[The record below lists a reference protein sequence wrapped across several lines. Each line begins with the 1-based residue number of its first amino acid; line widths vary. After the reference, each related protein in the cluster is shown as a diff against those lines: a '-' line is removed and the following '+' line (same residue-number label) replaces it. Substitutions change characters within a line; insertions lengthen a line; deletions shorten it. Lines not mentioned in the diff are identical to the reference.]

1 MGCFSYICNKC
12 GENIREGERCVLRH
26 IRHGEIL
33 GETTGTYDS
42 YGRVDED
49 KVFRSWEKDGLTE
62 INNHREICASEFDF
76 SDSVSKECYSSIN
89 YRVYEGQKIDLKQYF
104 EIQGHDYDDIIDTL
118 KGFSSESS
126 GIIDIDIIAC
136 HIDNLSELTADF
148 ESLPIYKEPRDPN
161 SIKSGVVAFHAKC
174 YHSLKDTP
182 EDEKL
187 RRTPSK
193 GDPDQGCGRPRKR
206 FL

>member
-12 GENIREGERCVLRH
+12 GQNIRDGERCVLRH

-33 GETTGTYDS
+33 GETTGTYDT

-49 KVFRSWEKDGLTE
+49 KVFRSYSRDGLTE
-62 INNHREICASEFDF
+62 INTHEEICKSEFKYE
-76 SDSVSKECYSSIN
+76 DSISKEGYVNRN
-89 YRVYEGQKIDLKQYF
+89 YRVYEGKKVDLKEYI
-104 EIQGHDYDDIIDTL
+104 EIQGYDYDDIIDTL
-118 KGFSSESS
+118 KRFSPDK
-126 GIIDIDIIAC
+126 GMIDNDIISYNIA
-136 HIDNLSELTADF
+136 NLSELTTNF
-148 ESLPIYKEPRDPN
+148 EDLPVYKEPRDSD
-161 SIKSGVVAFHAKC
+161 SIKSGIVAFHAKC
-174 YHSLKDTP
+174 YYSLKDNP

-193 GDPDQGCGRPRKR
+193 NDPEQGCGRPRKR